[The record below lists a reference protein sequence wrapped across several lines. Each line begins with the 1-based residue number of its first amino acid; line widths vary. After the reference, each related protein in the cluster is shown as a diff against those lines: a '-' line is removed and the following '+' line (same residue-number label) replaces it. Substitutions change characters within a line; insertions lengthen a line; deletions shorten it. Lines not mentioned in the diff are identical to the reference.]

1 MIATPE
7 KSLSPLKKDLVERA
21 QSRRR
26 EITPFPTE
34 VPNKIIARVLTE
46 ETEHVSFGR
55 VTRASEKKRREEAAL
70 PKRVNMV
77 YLYDDLQEELV
88 KEDESND
95 EWMDPDGF
103 CHKYIQAGVNQE
115 T

>member
-34 VPNKIIARVLTE
+34 APNKIIARVLTE
-46 ETEHVSFGR
+46 ETEHPSLGR
-55 VTRASEKKRREEAAL
+55 VTRASEKRRLEAAQ
-70 PKRVNMV
+70 PKRVSIV
-77 YLYDDLQEELV
+77 YVYDELQEDSP
-88 KEDESND
+88 KEENNE
-95 EWMDPDGF
+95 EWMDPEGF
-103 CHKYIQAGVNQE
+103 CEQYE
-115 T
+115 LE

>member
-34 VPNKIIARVLTE
+34 APNKIIARVLTE
-46 ETEHVSFGR
+46 ETEHISLGR
-55 VTRASEKKRREEAAL
+55 VTRASEKKRAAEAAL
-70 PKRVNMV
+70 PKRVSIV
-77 YLYDDLQEELV
+77 YLYDDLQGDPV
-88 KEDESND
+88 KEDSND
-95 EWMDPDGF
+95 EWMDPEGF
-103 CHKYIQAGVNQE
+103 CHKYNVLE
-115 T
+115 